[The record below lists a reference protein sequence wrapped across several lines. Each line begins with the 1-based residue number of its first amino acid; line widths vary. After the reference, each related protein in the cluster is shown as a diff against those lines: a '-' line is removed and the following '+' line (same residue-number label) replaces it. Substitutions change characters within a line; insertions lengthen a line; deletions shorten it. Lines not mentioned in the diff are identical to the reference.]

1 MQNLKKLFYVVQT
14 NTRYYNIINPIRR
27 KNEGIASSLV
37 HRFKHDS
44 MMEIEG
50 YEENEEE
57 KDIYR
62 KISEDYLGTVVGRH
76 NVFIIQPYIKWGV
89 NKKRITTPELQLA
102 EAVALT
108 STLPNWSIVGT
119 KIVPLLTLT
128 KNKLIGKGSLEN
140 LRNEI
145 RSNPNITAVFV
156 STNLLRFV
164 QIAELQSAFRLPIYD
179 RYSMVVHIF
188 REHAKSPEAMLQ
200 VALAEIPYIKK
211 KMVDLSDTKLGKINM
226 DEGRKKYLEN
236 REKKLKN
243 ALKKLKEH
251 RTMIKSRR
259 QICGFPS
266 VAVVGYTNAG
276 KTSLI
281 KALTG
286 DASLQPRNQLFAT
299 LDTTVHQGYLPNK
312 LKILYID
319 TIGFIQDVPEA
330 LIEPFKVTLE
340 DAIDADIII
349 HVYDVSHPDLNAQ
362 LQHIEK
368 TIKPMIGDDKL
379 VINVA
384 NKCDM
389 IDKDSLKK
397 HDLPEDTYAVS
408 AVKLTGIDL
417 LRFKLEEEIV
427 KAANLISKRIRV
439 QVGSHLESLLYKEA
453 TVTDTEPDSED
464 PQYMIMNV
472 ILSTSSYYKI
482 KRACKV

>member
-1 MQNLKKLFYVVQT
+1 MQYLKKFFYVVQT
-14 NTRYYNIINPIRR
+14 KIQYHNIIDPIRR
-27 KNEGIASSLV
+27 KNEGIALSFV
-37 HRFKHDS
+37 HQFKHYS
-44 MMEIEG
+44 TMEFEG

-89 NKKRITTPELQLA
+89 NKKRITTPELQLQ
-102 EAVALT
+102 EAVALIN
-108 STLPNWSIVGT
+108 TLPNWSVIGT
-119 KIVPLLTLT
+119 KIVPLLTLS
-128 KNKLIGKGSLEN
+128 KNKLIGKGNLEN
-140 LRNEI
+140 LKQEI
-145 RSNPNITAVFV
+145 ISDPNITAVFV

-164 QIAELQSAFRLPIYD
+164 QIAELQSTFRVPIYD
-179 RYSMVVHIF
+179 RYSIVIHIF

-211 KMVDLSDTKLGKINM
+211 KMVDLSTSKLGKINM
-226 DEGRKKYLEN
+226 DEGRKKYLEL

-259 QICGFPS
+259 QSYGFPS
-266 VAVVGYTNAG
+266 VAIIGYTNAG

-281 KALTG
+281 QALTG

-299 LDTTVHQGYLPNK
+299 LDTTVHEGYLPNK

-319 TIGFIQDVPEA
+319 TIGFIQDVPET

-340 DAIDADIII
+340 DAIDADIIV
-349 HVYDVSHPDLNAQ
+349 HVYDISHPDVNAQ
-362 LQHIEK
+362 IQHIEN
-368 TIKPMIGDDKL
+368 TIKPMIGDNKL

-389 IDKDSLKK
+389 VDKDSPKK
-397 HDLPEDTYAVS
+397 HVPSEDTYPVS
-408 AVKLTGIDL
+408 AVKLTGIDI
-417 LRFKLEEEIV
+417 LRRKLQKEII

-453 TVTDTEPDSED
+453 TVTNTEPDSED

-482 KRACKV
+482 RRACKI